1 MIPRIGVHNILN
13 GEAENMAIEIM
24 VLTAPGC
31 TTCDQAKAVV
41 QKFVEQAGQE
51 YPGLSYRSVDVVASP
66 EIGARY
72 GVLSIPA
79 IIINDELAFRGV
91 PKEKALRK
99 KLESF

>member
-1 MIPRIGVHNILN
+1 MT
-13 GEAENMAIEIM
+13 IEIK

-41 QKFVEQAGQE
+41 QKFVEQARRE
-51 YPGLSYRSVDVVASP
+51 FPGLSYRTIDVLASP

-72 GVLSIPA
+72 GVLSTPS

-91 PKEKALRK
+91 PKEKALMK
-99 KLESF
+99 KLQSI

>member
-1 MIPRIGVHNILN
+1 
-13 GEAENMAIEIM
+13 MAIEVI

-41 QKFVEQAGQE
+41 QKFVEQAARE

-72 GVLSIPA
+72 GVLSTPA
-79 IIINDELAFRGV
+79 IVINDELVYRGV
-91 PKEKALRK
+91 PKEKILRK
-99 KLESF
+99 KLQSI

>member
-1 MIPRIGVHNILN
+1 MT
-13 GEAENMAIEIM
+13 IEIQI
-24 VLTAPGC
+24 LTAPGC
-31 TTCDQAKAVV
+31 TTCDQAKALV
-41 QKFVEQAGQE
+41 QKFVEKEARD
-51 YPGLSYRSVDVVASP
+51 YIGLSYRTIDVVESP

-79 IIINDELAFRGV
+79 IVINDILAFRGV

>member
-1 MIPRIGVHNILN
+1 MT
-13 GEAENMAIEIM
+13 IEIQI
-24 VLTAPGC
+24 LTAPGC
-31 TTCDQAKAVV
+31 TTCDQAKALV
-41 QKFVEQAGQE
+41 QKFVEQEARDFT
-51 YPGLSYRSVDVVASP
+51 GLSYRTIDVVESP

-79 IIINDELAFRGV
+79 IVINDILAFRGV